1 MKDSA
6 LKKQKELAKWKRELT
21 KKPYRGYGVMLIVM
35 VALVHLLDE
44 YASSSSGAIQSSV
57 INELFVQNMNTA
69 GLSLFSLV
77 SLLGLFAALAATVYK
92 SLADRYGRRIFFVI
106 SAFGMGLGMLVCAMA
121 RGAVAYFL
129 GRAIIGF
136 FTATDFQ
143 VMYIMEVAPDNKRG
157 IFYSV
162 TKSLG
167 TLGIVLIAVVRG
179 LFMNSDS
186 GNWRMVYMVPA
197 IVGIGECLCRGTL
210 ISIGLAIV
218 AMFASR
224 ETNVFMERRIEKL
237 EGELSENAPT
247 SAKSKK
253 KSGNLRQAFRVAFKN
268 RQLRMQLIA
277 TILFMGAMM
286 PFTGYYESIMVS
298 AGMSTSDVTTALFFY
313 PISWAVLLF
322 ISGFISDKK
331 GRKFATILF
340 GVMAAVALVGYIVGA
355 EHGMHPVL
363 VGLLLGA
370 AIGSYWTSNNTIML
384 MTVEVAPT
392 VLRASIQA
400 VFGVIVMIG
409 TLFFTA
415 VYAALVAFVPLKGL
429 CIGGGVIC
437 LAVSLCFV
445 ALATKETAGRKLDS
459 ANMDA

>member
-1 MKDSA
+1 
-6 LKKQKELAKWKRELT
+6 
-21 KKPYRGYGVMLIVM
+21 
-35 VALVHLLDE
+35 
-44 YASSSSGAIQSSV
+44 
-57 INELFVQNMNTA
+57 
-69 GLSLFSLV
+69 
-77 SLLGLFAALAATVYK
+77 
-92 SLADRYGRRIFFVI
+92 
-106 SAFGMGLGMLVCAMA
+106 
-121 RGAVAYFL
+121 
-129 GRAIIGF
+129 
-136 FTATDFQ
+136 
-143 VMYIMEVAPDNKRG
+143 
-157 IFYSV
+157 
-162 TKSLG
+162 
-167 TLGIVLIAVVRG
+167 
-179 LFMNSDS
+179 
-186 GNWRMVYMVPA
+186 
-197 IVGIGECLCRGTL
+197 
-210 ISIGLAIV
+210 
-218 AMFASR
+218 
-224 ETNVFMERRIEKL
+224 
-237 EGELSENAPT
+237 
-247 SAKSKK
+247 
-253 KSGNLRQAFRVAFKN
+253 
-268 RQLRMQLIA
+268 MQLIA

-445 ALATKETAGRKLDS
+445 ALATKETAVRKLDS

>member
-57 INELFVQNMNTA
+57 INELFVQNMNMDYTA
-69 GLSLFSLV
+69 GLSLFPLV

-197 IVGIGECLCRGTL
+197 IVG
-210 ISIGLAIV
+210 IGLAIV